1 MENLILVAAIGKNN
15 ELGLDNNLIWRIQE
29 DLSFYRRLTL
39 HNNIIMGRKTFES
52 MPPRALEERNVFVI
66 SSKNLD
72 QNYNINCFNSIEAL
86 LDYVRITDEPFIVV
100 GGSQIY
106 NELLPYL
113 KRVHGSTKHI
123 GKIPNRAPLAVKT
136 DEETVEGLRSK
147 LNQLIR
153 EEKYEEAAVI
163 RDKIKRLEGES
174 K

>member
-106 NELLPYL
+106 NELLPYVNIMYL
-113 KRVHGSTKHI
+113 TEIDEYANADTFFPEINMDEWNVETIYYNNEVDYTSGNIPYVRNKYVRKRVK
-123 GKIPNRAPLAVKT
+123 
-136 DEETVEGLRSK
+136 
-147 LNQLIR
+147 
-153 EEKYEEAAVI
+153 
-163 RDKIKRLEGES
+163 
-174 K
+174 